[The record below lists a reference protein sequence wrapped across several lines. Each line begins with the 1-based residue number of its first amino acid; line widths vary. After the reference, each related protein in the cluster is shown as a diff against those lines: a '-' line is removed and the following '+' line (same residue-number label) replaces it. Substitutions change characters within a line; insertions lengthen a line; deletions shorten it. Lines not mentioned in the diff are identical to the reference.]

1 MVEKLT
7 EIVKGV
13 STKGIE
19 QWNDTKSKT
28 MNLYHTVL
36 NRIKE
41 KEIQIKTEYV
51 SEPAKPKKVEIAAP
65 PTEAE
70 AVELKEPSGEVEN

>member
-1 MVEKLT
+1 MR
-7 EIVKGV
+7 GV

-28 MNLYHTVL
+28 VNLYHTVL

-41 KEIQIKTEYV
+41 KEIQIKTEYLPQ
-51 SEPAKPKKVEIAAP
+51 EPKVEPVLLP
-65 PTEAE
+65 PPEE
-70 AVELKEPSGEVEN
+70 KEGEVKEGEVEESAPEVQN